1 MSMKLYHCVSAR
13 SFRPL
18 WLLEELRLAYEL
30 VVVPFP
36 PRVHRKDYFDVNPLG
51 TVPAFLDGDTR
62 MTESAAI
69 CEYIAARH
77 DPGGLGVRPD
87 EPAYGCYLNWL
98 DFGEATLTFPLAL
111 ILRYSRFEPRERR
124 LPRVSEDYTRWF
136 LARLKG
142 VAAVVERQ
150 DFLCAGRFTAADIS
164 VGYALILAEDL
175 GLREAMSEATRT
187 YLDRLKAREGFSRAR
202 AAERRAAEASGIAAV
217 SVVALAPP

>member
-1 MSMKLYHCVSAR
+1 MKLYHCVSAR

-18 WLLEELRLAYEL
+18 WLLEELRLAYDL
-30 VVVPFP
+30 IVMPFP

-51 TVPAFLDGDTR
+51 TVPAFQDGDTW

-69 CEYIAARH
+69 CEYIAAKH
-77 DPGGLGVRPD
+77 DPDGLGVRAGD
-87 EPAYGCYLNWL
+87 PAYGCYLNWL

-124 LPRVSEDYTRWF
+124 SPQVSEDYTRWF

-142 VAAVVERQ
+142 VAAIVENR
-150 DFLCAGRFTAADIS
+150 DHLCAGRFTAADIS
-164 VGYALILAEDL
+164 VGYAVILAEDL
-175 GLREAMSEATRT
+175 GLRDAMSEATRA
-187 YLDRLKAREGFSRAR
+187 YLDRLKARDGYLRAC
-202 AAERRAAEASGIAAV
+202 AVERRAAEANGIAAA